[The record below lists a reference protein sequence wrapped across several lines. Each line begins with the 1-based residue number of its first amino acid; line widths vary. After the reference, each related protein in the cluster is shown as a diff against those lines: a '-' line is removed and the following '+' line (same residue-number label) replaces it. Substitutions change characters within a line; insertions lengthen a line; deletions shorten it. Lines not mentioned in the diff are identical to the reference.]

1 MNTKKILLV
10 DDSDFDRELFRK
22 VLSKVE
28 NFQIVEAETGE
39 KCFEI
44 LNTEKIDLILMD
56 IMMPG
61 VFGTEVLVKIR
72 SNFNALLLPIIMV
85 TSKADT
91 VDVINSLRSGANDY
105 ITKPVNFEI
114 ALSRINTHLK
124 LSEVSKEMAKLQELA
139 ALDAM
144 IATYNHEINNPL
156 AIAIGYLEQQDLNS
170 VREKLSSSMW
180 RIAI

>member
-1 MNTKKILLV
+1 M
-10 DDSDFDRELFRK
+10 
-22 VLSKVE
+22 
-28 NFQIVEAETGE
+28 
-39 KCFEI
+39 
-44 LNTEKIDLILMD
+44 
-56 IMMPG
+56 
-61 VFGTEVLVKIR
+61 
-72 SNFNALLLPIIMV
+72 

-180 RIAI
+180 RIADIVKKIKTVSEKKEIEYQSYAGTTKTFSLK